1 MTDTVLLTG
10 VTGFLGGHL
19 ALDLLNS
26 GYHVRGSLRNPARAD
41 KTRAALARAG
51 ADTSRLSFVQLDLM
65 DDSGWA
71 EAAKG
76 ARFMIHS
83 ASPFVTT
90 MPKDPQELIRPA
102 VAGTERALRAA
113 LGAGLERVVLTSSII
128 TMNYGLN
135 KDRPN
140 FITEG
145 QWSNPEGGR
154 LTAYGQ
160 SKVYAERRA
169 WEIAKA
175 ETLSLATVQPGF
187 ITGPLI
193 DDDPGVSGAV
203 LLRMLKGGFPMS
215 PNLHL
220 NIADARDLARIH
232 VAALTA
238 PGSDGKRHPAGFD
251 PMSIRE
257 IAETV
262 ARAHPELRSKL
273 PLRNAP
279 DWLVRV
285 MGLFDGDIRAN
296 LNELSYRPRFDTI
309 RAEALMGRKAIASPQ
324 SILDMSQSLIERG
337 LVASAGTRAAA

>member
-41 KTRAALARAG
+41 ATRAALARAG
-51 ADTSRLSFVQLDLM
+51 ADISRLDFVKLDLL
-65 DDSGWA
+65 DDTGWSD
-71 EAAKG
+71 AAKG
-76 ARFMIHS
+76 ARFMIHA

-90 MPKDPQELIRPA
+90 MPKDPQALIRPA
-102 VAGTERALRAA
+102 VSGTERALHAA
-113 LGAGLERVVLTSSII
+113 LGAGVERVVLTSSII
-128 TMNYGLN
+128 TMNYGLTG
-135 KDRPN
+135 DRPK
-140 FITEG
+140 FITES
-145 QWSNPEGGR
+145 QWSNPDRGR

-160 SKVYAERRA
+160 SKYYAERRA

-175 ETLSLATVQPGF
+175 ENLPLATVQPGF

-193 DDDPGVSGAV
+193 DDDAGVSGAV

-215 PNLHL
+215 PDLHL

-232 VAALTA
+232 VAAMTSPA
-238 PGSDGKRHPAGFD
+238 AVGKRHPAGFD

-262 ARAHPELRSKL
+262 AKAYPGLRSKL
-273 PLRNAP
+273 PLRSAP
-279 DWLVRV
+279 DWLVRI
-285 MGLFDGDIRAN
+285 MGLFDGDVRAN
-296 LNELSYRPRFDTI
+296 LNELGYRPTFDTA
-309 RAEALMGRKAIASPQ
+309 RAEALMGRKAISSAQ
-324 SILDMSQSLIERG
+324 SILDMTASIIERG
-337 LVASAGTRAAA
+337 MVQAREKAAA